1 VDKMEL
7 SRLWEVEQK
16 PKTNRKDKIRIGY
29 THIRKLEMD
38 IRLIA
43 LHMVD
48 KTIDAVDVV
57 HGEDT
62 MVINLSDGSSVELIV
77 DTAYMNIQ
85 DLDD

>member
-1 VDKMEL
+1 
-7 SRLWEVEQK
+7 
-16 PKTNRKDKIRIGY
+16 
-29 THIRKLEMD
+29 MD

-77 DTAYMNIQ
+77 DNAYMNIQ